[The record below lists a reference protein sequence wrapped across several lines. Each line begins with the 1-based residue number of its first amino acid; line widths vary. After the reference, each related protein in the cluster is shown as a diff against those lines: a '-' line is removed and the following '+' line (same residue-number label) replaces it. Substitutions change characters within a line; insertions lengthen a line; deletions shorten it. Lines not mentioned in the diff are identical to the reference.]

1 MSKPTL
7 GRGLGDLLGSNR
19 ATEDAPRD
27 PAQPR
32 AVDGGLRI
40 LIDGAQREP
49 EPGPAVAPIPTTS
62 TTQTRSGVVPNI
74 QPDRHAFSRRL
85 AAAAL
90 IGADVALLGWTAY
103 HVITRQH
110 ALGFS
115 EVAVCAVSA
124 LMAAVCG
131 VVAARLLIGGE

>member
-40 LIDGAQREP
+40 LIDGAQREL
-49 EPGPAVAPIPTTS
+49 EPTAPAPTTS
-62 TTQTRSGVVPNI
+62 TTQTPNTVAPTP
-74 QPDRHAFSRRL
+74 QPDQHTLTRWL
-85 AAAAL
+85 AAVAL
-90 IGADVALLGWTAY
+90 IGADVALLGWTAF
-103 HVITRQH
+103 HVITHQH

-115 EVAVCAVSA
+115 GVVVCAVSA